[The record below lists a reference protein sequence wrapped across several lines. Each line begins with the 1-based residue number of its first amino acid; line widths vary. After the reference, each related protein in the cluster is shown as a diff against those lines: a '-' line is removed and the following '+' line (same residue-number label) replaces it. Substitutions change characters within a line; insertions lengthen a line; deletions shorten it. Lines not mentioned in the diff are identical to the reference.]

1 MATITFPT
9 GSDIS
14 IEVNGQ
20 RLAVAQS
27 YKARTAK
34 ESRYVEAFGSR
45 EPVGAVD
52 GRVKHLLELTRVCVT
67 GAALRA
73 RVDFYARSPLKAGR
87 APPAAGGKARPQ
99 AREKPPSPRRDRPPG
114 EQRGRGR
121 PPAPARCPGGQRKGP
136 PGRFRGR
143 CPKAPRGGGKKA
155 AGGRRP
161 ALRFPPSPRGRR
173 WCWRGLR
180 RTGPGSFPSCCGC
193 SGGCGPPPGST
204 GRRWSRWEIGALP
217 FLTGQKS
224 KKRR

>member
-67 GAALRA
+67 GAALRE
-73 RVDFYARSPLKAGR
+73 RVDFYALTDFNVVIAKPDRRVISSGCQWTEISEAASAGDLLFETVTI
-87 APPAAGGKARPQ
+87 AASKRV
-99 AREKPPSPRRDRPPG
+99 E
-114 EQRGRGR
+114 
-121 PPAPARCPGGQRKGP
+121 
-136 PGRFRGR
+136 
-143 CPKAPRGGGKKA
+143 A
-155 AGGRRP
+155 AV
-161 ALRFPPSPRGRR
+161 
-173 WCWRGLR
+173 
-180 RTGPGSFPSCCGC
+180 
-193 SGGCGPPPGST
+193 
-204 GRRWSRWEIGALP
+204 
-217 FLTGQKS
+217 
-224 KKRR
+224 

>member
-67 GAALRA
+67 GAALRE
-73 RVDFYARSPLKAGR
+73 RVDFYALTDFNVVIAKPDRRVIYSGCQWTGAMLFRRSVLAYK
-87 APPAAGGKARPQ
+87 
-99 AREKPPSPRRDRPPG
+99 RDKMG
-114 EQRGRGR
+114 
-121 PPAPARCPGGQRKGP
+121 
-136 PGRFRGR
+136 
-143 CPKAPRGGGKKA
+143 
-155 AGGRRP
+155 
-161 ALRFPPSPRGRR
+161 
-173 WCWRGLR
+173 
-180 RTGPGSFPSCCGC
+180 
-193 SGGCGPPPGST
+193 
-204 GRRWSRWEIGALP
+204 
-217 FLTGQKS
+217 
-224 KKRR
+224 

>member
-67 GAALRA
+67 GAALRE
-73 RVDFYARSPLKAGR
+73 RVDFYALTDFNVVIAKPDRRVIYSGCQCTEISEAASAGDLLFETVTI
-87 APPAAGGKARPQ
+87 AA
-99 AREKPPSPRRDRPPG
+99 SRRM
-114 EQRGRGR
+114 EV
-121 PPAPARCPGGQRKGP
+121 AV
-136 PGRFRGR
+136 
-143 CPKAPRGGGKKA
+143 
-155 AGGRRP
+155 
-161 ALRFPPSPRGRR
+161 
-173 WCWRGLR
+173 
-180 RTGPGSFPSCCGC
+180 
-193 SGGCGPPPGST
+193 
-204 GRRWSRWEIGALP
+204 
-217 FLTGQKS
+217 
-224 KKRR
+224 